1 MQLNAGCELLFEA
14 QGPTPLVLMLRPRS
28 GAGQW
33 IMREEYQIR
42 PAVYVTEFSD
52 MYGNLCQRVVAPQG
66 PFSIHFSATV
76 QTTDAI
82 DVAPGAPYTPVED
95 LPDDVLHYTL
105 PSRYCQSDQLVNLAS
120 QITENA
126 EPGYDQAEAIRSW
139 IFENVRYEYGTS
151 DASTSAVDTAKT
163 RVGVCRD
170 FTHLGIS
177 LCRALNIPARMVV
190 GYLYQL
196 DPMDLHA
203 WFEAYVD
210 GRWYTFDAT
219 QQQPRGNRIT
229 VAYGR
234 DAADV
239 AFTTQFGPMTLN
251 EMKVWVDIVQPT
263 DAEPGISEAEKK
275 AEDMPTLTAQAG
287 STA

>member
-33 IMREEYQIR
+33 IMREEYQIT

-105 PSRYCQSDQLVNLAS
+105 PSRYCQSDQLGNLAS
-120 QITENA
+120 QITEIA

>member
-1 MQLNAGCELLFEA
+1 MQLNAGCELSFHA
-14 QGPTPLVLMLRPRS
+14 QTPTPLILMLRPRS

-33 IMREEYQIR
+33 IIREEYQIT
-42 PAVYVTEFSD
+42 PPVNVTEFTD
-52 MYGNLCQRVVAPQG
+52 MYGNLCQRVVAPEG

-76 QTTDAI
+76 QTADAI

-105 PSRYCQSDQLVNLAS
+105 PSRYCQSDQLGELAA
-120 QITENA
+120 QITQNVEA
-126 EPGYDQAEAIRSW
+126 GYDQAEAVRKW
-139 IFENVRYEYGTS
+139 IHESITYQYGTS
-151 DASTSAVDTAKT
+151 DASTSAVDTAAS
-163 RVGVCRD
+163 RIGVCRD

-190 GYLYQL
+190 GYLYKL

-210 GRWYTFDAT
+210 GRWFTFDAT
-219 QQQPRGNRIT
+219 QGSPLGNRIT

-239 AFTTQFGPMTLN
+239 AFTTQFGPMTLDT
-251 EMKVWVDIVQPT
+251 MKVWVDAAQNDP
-263 DAEPGISEAEKK
+263 DDSEKNADEV
-275 AEDMPTLTAQAG
+275 PTLSSSVG
-287 STA
+287 STNQTMK